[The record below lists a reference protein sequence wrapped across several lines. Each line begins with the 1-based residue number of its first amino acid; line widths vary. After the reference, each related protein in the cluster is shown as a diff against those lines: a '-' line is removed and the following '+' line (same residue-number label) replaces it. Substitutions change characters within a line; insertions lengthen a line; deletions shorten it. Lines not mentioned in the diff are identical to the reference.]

1 MKIIIT
7 VFAVFTIFIN
17 CSIAQELGSVSG
29 FIADKNTQVLLK
41 DINVEILDTKL
52 STRSRSD
59 GSFRI
64 NDVPVGIYSVRFTS
78 FSYREYI
85 EGNVVVST
93 GMEKELYIEI
103 LGVSTD
109 EVVIEDMRFQKP
121 IDATISYKS
130 LTSEEIRRFPGGLE
144 DIGRVIQNLPGV
156 SLTSDG
162 RNDLLVRG
170 GSPAENLFVV
180 DGFETGNI
188 NHFGSQGSTGGPIS
202 IINLDFVNRVN
213 FLTGGFSTK
222 YGDKLS
228 SVVEI
233 DQRMGSSDHFMGK
246 VNLSGTGF
254 GANFEGPL
262 PFKNRSSWLVSARR
276 SYLDIIFNAAGFGF
290 VPEYTDF
297 QLKGDVMI
305 NKNNFFSLNTYG
317 ALDKV
322 RFNNETEENRQ
333 DNARILTNNQNS
345 YSAGLGWK
353 TITSGN
359 SYAVFSLS
367 RNYTNYFYSQRDTSF
382 NEIFRN
388 SSKEGE
394 VLLKTEYFREF
405 GSSTYFSLGIAG
417 KTVKLDY
424 DIDKKADTLYTIDPV
439 TGNRIVLPPVVIL
452 EDTRTYKA
460 FVYAELTQNILNR
473 VKITAG
479 GRYDYFALIEKKNY
493 FSPRVSAAV
502 TITPKLSINAAW
514 GVFLQSPSYI
524 WLYGAEG
531 NKKLEDIQ
539 AIHYISGIEYLFDES
554 TRMTFEV
561 YYKDYK
567 YYPVSIQR
575 PYMIFANN
583 SGFESQN
590 SFGLEELVSQGTGYS
605 RGVEIL
611 IQKSLTKSLY
621 GQMSLSLTDAKYK
634 AYDGVE
640 RRSDWDNRYVFN
652 MNAGYRIGAD
662 WEFSAKF
669 RLAGGRPY
677 TPINPEDGTIDYSL
691 YNTAVY
697 PVYHRLDVRAEKKW
711 IFHKWALTTYVDI
724 QNIYN
729 KKNVYEYRWDPY
741 KQEIITNEN
750 FGILPSIGVSAEF

>member
-1 MKIIIT
+1 MNIIIT
-7 VFAVFTIFIN
+7 VFAVFTLLIN
-17 CSIAQELGSVSG
+17 STFAQELGSVSG

-41 DINVEILDTKL
+41 DINVEIIGTKL
-52 STRSRSD
+52 NTRSRSD

-78 FSYREYI
+78 VSYREYI
-85 EGNVVVST
+85 EGSVVVST
-93 GMEKELYIEI
+93 GMEKELYIELI
-103 LGVSTD
+103 GVSTD
-109 EVVIEDMRFQKP
+109 EVVIEDMRFQMP
-121 IDATISYKS
+121 IDATTSYKS

-144 DIGRVIQNLPGV
+144 DIGRVIQSLPGV

-188 NHFGSQGSTGGPIS
+188 NHFGSQGSTGGPLS

-213 FLTGGFSTK
+213 FLTGGFSAK

-233 DQRMGSSDHFMGK
+233 DQRMGNSNHFTGK

-262 PFKNRSSWLVSARR
+262 PFKNRSSWIVSARR
-276 SYLDIIFNAAGFGF
+276 SYLDFIFNAAGFGF

-297 QLKGDVMI
+297 QLKADVMI
-305 NKNNFFSLNTYG
+305 NKNNFLELNSFG

-322 RFNNETEENRQ
+322 RFNNETEKNRQ

-345 YSAGLGWK
+345 YSAGFGWK
-353 TITSGN
+353 TIISGN
-359 SYAVFSLS
+359 SYAVFSLA
-367 RNYTNYFYSQRDTSF
+367 RNFTNYFFSQRDTNF

-394 VLLKTEYFREF
+394 IQLKTEYFRKF
-405 GSSTYFSLGIAG
+405 GGSTFFSFGFAG
-417 KTVKLDY
+417 KTIKLNY
-424 DIDKKADTLYTIDPV
+424 DIDKKADTLSAIDPN

-452 EDTRTYKA
+452 ENSRTYKGYI
-460 FVYAELTQNILNR
+460 YAELIQNIFRR
-473 VKITAG
+473 VKVTAG
-479 GRYDYFALIEKKNY
+479 VRYDYFALLNKKNY
-493 FSPRVSAAV
+493 VSPRVSAAV
-502 TITPKLSINAAW
+502 TITPKLSFNAAW
-514 GVFLQSPSYI
+514 GIFRQSPSYI
-524 WLYGAEG
+524 WLYGSDD

-554 TRMTFEV
+554 TRMTVEI

-567 YYPVSIQR
+567 YYPVSTQR
-575 PYMIFANN
+575 KYLILANN
-583 SGFESQN
+583 SGFETQN
-590 SFGLEELVSQGTGYS
+590 SFGLEELESRGTGNAK
-605 RGVEIL
+605 GLEIL

-621 GQMSLSLTDAKYK
+621 GSLSLSLSDAKYT
-634 AYDGVE
+634 ALDGVE

-652 MNAGYRIGAD
+652 LNAGYRIGVD

-677 TPINPEDGTIDYSL
+677 TPINPTDGTIDYSK
-691 YNTAVY
+691 YNTEIL
-697 PVYHRLDVRAEKKW
+697 PVYHRLDVRAEKRWMFK
-711 IFHKWALTTYVDI
+711 HWALTTYVDI

-729 KKNVYEYRWDPY
+729 RKNVYEYRWDQF
-741 KQEIITNEN
+741 KKEITTNSN
-750 FGILPSIGVSAEF
+750 LGILPTIGVSAEF